1 MHAAIELALGAALI
15 VLPFP
20 LGLAPAT
27 VIAGIAIGAVLA
39 GLAISGSEPSGR
51 GGLALSTHAAYDWG
65 AGSGLLC
72 AAVVLGL
79 ATGPASLILFL
90 AAGFAELALIA
101 STSYT
106 ASRA

>member
-1 MHAAIELALGAALI
+1 
-15 VLPFP
+15 
-20 LGLAPAT
+20 
-27 VIAGIAIGAVLA
+27 
-39 GLAISGSEPSGR
+39 
-51 GGLALSTHAAYDWG
+51 
-65 AGSGLLC
+65 
-72 AAVVLGL
+72 VLGL

>member
-15 VLPFP
+15 ILPFP
-20 LGLAPAT
+20 LGLPPGT
-27 VIAGIAIGAVLA
+27 VIAGVAIGAVLA

-51 GGLALSTHAAYDWG
+51 GGLPLSAHAAYDWG
-65 AGSGLLC
+65 VGIGLIC

-79 ATGPASLILFL
+79 GTGPASFILFL

-106 ASRA
+106 TSRA